1 MGNFF
6 QKFKDANK
14 NMTPLSKLALIGAF
28 IFLFLRLNLE
38 RVFQINT
45 GVEIIILIFSLVLH
59 ELGHG
64 FMAYFCGD
72 QTAKIYGRLSLNP
85 LKHLDPVGT
94 LFPILM
100 ILIGSPMVIG
110 WAKPVP
116 VNYRG
121 FKNGRVG
128 EFLVAISGALMNFIL
143 VIIGAILFREFR
155 FSSDLILLNGLEY
168 LITINIILGIFNLL
182 PIPPLDGSRV
192 IGSFLNGRNREVI
205 FDYDRFGIL
214 IVIFLGYFGILNK
227 ILGPIYITLINLIN
241 YYIAM

>member
-6 QKFKDANK
+6 QEFKDANK

>member
-6 QKFKDANK
+6 QEFKDANK

-45 GVEIIILIFSLVLH
+45 GIEIIILIFSLVLH

-155 FSSDLILLNGLEY
+155 FSSDFILLNGLEY

-192 IGSFLNGRNREVI
+192 IGSFLSGRNREVI

>member
-6 QKFKDANK
+6 QEFKDANK

-143 VIIGAILFREFR
+143 VIIGVILFREFR